1 MSHQIQHIHHLRL
14 KNDAAGPES
23 HLKRIYHKTLT
34 RDVSCL
40 AQLCDLGLS
49 QFLTQYVLAVMHNLS
64 FRGNKK
70 CQVLS
75 KLDALRCSVTL
86 DFILQY
92 EERRMYRL
100 LLLFAFK
107 NGFIFMN

>member
-1 MSHQIQHIHHLRL
+1 M
-14 KNDAAGPES
+14 
-23 HLKRIYHKTLT
+23 
-34 RDVSCL
+34 SCL

-49 QFLTQYVLAVMHNLS
+49 QSLARYILAVMHNLS
-64 FRGNKK
+64 FCGNEK

-75 KLDALRCSVTL
+75 KLDALWCSVTL

-100 LLLFAFK
+100 LLLFALK